1 MANIPNILFMGTP
14 QFAAESLQGL
24 IDAGFHMVGVI
35 TQPDTAKGRSGKL
48 ASSAVKVEA
57 INAAIPVFQ
66 PQNKAELTEIVA
78 SIAPDL
84 IVVAAYGMIIPQAVL
99 DIPKYGAL
107 NIHGSLLPKYR
118 GASPISEAILSGDEE
133 TGITIMKMSA
143 GMDEGDVITNYQLP
157 ITNEDTTGSL
167 TERMAELG
175 AKAIVETIPGWISGE
190 LKATPQNDAEAT
202 ICRKIT
208 KEDGHIDWSLPA
220 TQIER
225 MVRAYNPW
233 PTAYSYIDGK
243 RLKILKSQIRHPE
256 LVSGSHE
263 GVGTLHF
270 IENKIY
276 VGTGEGVLE
285 ILELQPEGKNPM
297 TARDFINGNK
307 DLDGKISE

>member
-1 MANIPNILFMGTP
+1 MATNLNILFMGTP

-24 IDAGFHMVGVI
+24 VDAGFHVVGVI

-66 PQNKAELTEIVA
+66 PQNKAELTEMVS

-118 GASPISEAILSGDEE
+118 GASPISEAILSGDQE

-143 GMDEGDVITNYQLP
+143 GMDEGDIISDYKLP
-157 ITNEDTTGSL
+157 ITNKDTTRSL

-175 AKAIVETIPGWISGE
+175 AKAIVETIPCWISGE
-190 LKATPQNDAEAT
+190 LTATPQNDAEAT

-208 KEDGHIDWSLPA
+208 KEDGHIDWNLPVI
-220 TQIER
+220 QIER
-225 MVRAYNPW
+225 MVRAYSPW
-233 PTAYSYIDGK
+233 PTAYSFIDGK
-243 RLKILKSQIRHPE
+243 RLKITLSRLCEESEYIN
-256 LVSGSHE
+256 LTDIGI
-263 GVGTLHF
+263 LHF

-276 VGTGEGVLE
+276 VGTGKGVLE
-285 ILELQPEGKNPM
+285 ILELQPECKKVMSAKDSN
-297 TARDFINGNK
+297 NGNK
-307 DLDGKISE
+307 ALARTQL